1 MSRKHTVEMKE
12 PNVEVA
18 INEELIDENETSG
31 VPLKR
36 LCQEA
41 KLDPKAARRVL
52 RKAWRAED
60 STIDHEIRRRWS
72 WDEGSD
78 ELRQVRVLLGLD
90 KAS

>member
-1 MSRKHTVEMKE
+1 MARKHTVETAE
-12 PNVEVA
+12 NTNVAATAEIPA
-18 INEELIDENETSG
+18 EETGI
-31 VPLKR
+31 PLKR

-52 RKAWRAED
+52 RKAWRTED
-60 STIDHEIRRRWS
+60 STINHEIRRRWS

>member
-12 PNVEVA
+12 PNVAATAEIPA
-18 INEELIDENETSG
+18 EETG

>member
-1 MSRKHTVEMKE
+1 MARKHTVETAE
-12 PNVEVA
+12 NTNVAATAEIPA
-18 INEELIDENETSG
+18 DETSG

-60 STIDHEIRRRWS
+60 STIDHEIRRRWN